1 MKTTEESGSF
11 GHSLLAG
18 VLQVVLVGGLFGVGW
33 SLYDRLPPNSASQ
46 PPGGAAGLETE
57 VRIVMRRA
65 VDNGPSADGVNVEIY
80 SQDAVRPLREPNS
93 APLLLE
99 PKGRRRAVEPALKT
113 HLDESGQATVRLR
126 PGRWWFSASL
136 PGAHEL
142 TWRLPVDISSQPLTV
157 ELTPEN
163 AYTREKT
170 F

>member
-1 MKTTEESGSF
+1 MNTTEESGSL
-11 GHSLLAG
+11 GHSLLVG
-18 VLQVVLVGGLFGVGW
+18 VLQVVLVGALFGVGW
-33 SLYDRLPPNSASQ
+33 SLYDRLPPNSASESS
-46 PPGGAAGLETE
+46 GGETE

-65 VDNGPSADGVNVEIY
+65 VNNGPSADGVAVEIY
-80 SQDAVRPLREPNS
+80 SQDAITTRPLREPNP
-93 APLLLE
+93 APLLRE
-99 PKGRRRAVEPALKT
+99 PKGRRRAAEPALKT
-113 HLDESGQATVRLR
+113 KLDESGQATVRLR

-136 PGAHEL
+136 PGVHEL